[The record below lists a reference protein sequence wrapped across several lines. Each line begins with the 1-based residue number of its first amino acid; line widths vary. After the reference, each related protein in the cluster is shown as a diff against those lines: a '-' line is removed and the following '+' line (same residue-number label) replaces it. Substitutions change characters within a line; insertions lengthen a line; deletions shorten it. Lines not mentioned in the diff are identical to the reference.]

1 MRALI
6 NLLILVIIVLTIV
19 FFQLFLVL
27 AFLSMFIVPATW
39 VYAQLNGQSYHF
51 TIDQSNMLYKLNI
64 LGQWSLVIGGAIMF
78 FSLLFV

>member
-6 NLLILVIIVLTIV
+6 NLLTLLLIIFVVV

-27 AFLSMFIVPATW
+27 AFMSMLIVPATW
-39 VYAQLNGQSYHF
+39 VYAQLNGQSYSF

-64 LGQWSLVIGGAIMF
+64 LGQWSLVIGGAIML
-78 FSLLFV
+78 FSLLLI

>member
-1 MRALI
+1 MRVLI
-6 NLLILVIIVLTIV
+6 NLLILVMIVLTIV

-27 AFLSMFIVPATW
+27 AFLSMLIVPATW
-39 VYAQLNGQSYHF
+39 VYAQLNGQSYSF

-78 FSLLFV
+78 FTLLFI

>member
-6 NLLILVIIVLTIV
+6 NLLTLLLIIFVLV

-27 AFLSMFIVPATW
+27 AVMSIFIVPATW
-39 VYAQLNGQSYHF
+39 VYAQLNGQSYNF

-64 LGQWSLVIGGAIMF
+64 LGQWSLVIGGSIMF
-78 FSLLFV
+78 ISLLFI